1 VRTYTT
7 HDVDDLEAQLRA
19 ELPGFRIA
27 YKDDS
32 RLQRFIAGLVRP
44 FNARYLSDYTTVLG
58 RTVWMPNRHWRARQ
72 SPYALVALLR
82 HEAVHL
88 RDMRRFPLIFPFT
101 YALLLPAVFT
111 MRAYWEAR
119 AYRESMKVEA
129 EATGGIAAAT
139 IDALVRRFAGPEYLF
154 MWAAPRAVRRHFER
168 VAAEVLRE
176 VGVTDSSESGQ
187 RRAGK

>member
-1 VRTYTT
+1 MRNYTT
-7 HDVDDLEAQLRA
+7 QDVDELEARLRA

-27 YKDDS
+27 YKDES
-32 RLQRFIAGLVRP
+32 RLQRVIAGLVRP
-44 FNARYLSDYTTVLG
+44 FNARYLTDYTTVLG
-58 RTVWMPNRHWRARQ
+58 STVWMPSRDWRARQ

-88 RDMRRFPLIFPFT
+88 RDMRRFPLIFPIT
-101 YALLLPAVFT
+101 YVLLLPAGIT
-111 MRAYWEAR
+111 MRAVWEAR

-129 EATGGIAAAT
+129 EATGAIASAT

-168 VAAEVLRE
+168 VAADVLADARTLPHPPE
-176 VGVTDSSESGQ
+176 
-187 RRAGK
+187 R